1 MKNPFSTFNK
11 VSFLRGRFWRWH
23 AASVQFP
30 SAQLAAGQ
38 FSAEPQGYQLP
49 VLLIAGRQHYREV
62 HKSYPITSRRE
73 LTEVLAFEYSDAVH
87 TQHFVISSDEHSQQV
102 NSYIYDMAFVSQL
115 PGCCLLV
122 PESLLVSYA
131 FAAQVMIEVQSDVP
145 YFIYR
150 HHSVQSMRQS
160 QLCPDA
166 ERFRLA
172 AGVPDDVPVQQLGSA
187 ELAEV
192 FERGMNEL
200 PVSFLRAA
208 LFFNPAS
215 FNLDWRPLGA
225 TFAAGVLLAAV
236 LTIGTTQLLK
246 SRHTA
251 AIEAYGDEIESLLAK
266 QSATEQMQADIRQLT
281 AVISLQD
288 HHLAPW
294 QLAEKVQDKSL
305 IQQMSVQGDM
315 VILRGIA
322 LKATDVL
329 KALLES
335 GLVTE
340 AVFDAPTVEDSGQE
354 TFVIKAKM
362 RHQGP
367 ADAK

>member
-11 VSFLRGRFWRWH
+11 VSFLRGRFWHWH
-23 AASVQFP
+23 SAAAMFP
-30 SAQLAAGQ
+30 LQQTGQLQ
-38 FSAEPQGYQLP
+38 FSAEAQGYQVP
-49 VLLIAGRQHYREV
+49 ILLIAGRQHYREI

-73 LTEVLAFEYSDAVH
+73 LTEVLAFEYNDAGH
-87 TQHFVISSDEHSQQV
+87 TQHFVLSSDEHSQQV
-102 NSYIYDMAFVSQL
+102 NSYIYDAAFVSQL
-115 PGCCLLV
+115 PGCCLLL
-122 PESLLVSYA
+122 PESLLISYA
-131 FAAQVMIEVQSDVP
+131 FAPQVMIEVQSELS

-172 AGVPDDVPVQQLGSA
+172 AGVPDDVPVQVLGTA
-187 ELAEV
+187 ELADV
-192 FERGMNEL
+192 FERGISEL
-200 PVSFLRAA
+200 PLRFLRAA
-208 LFFNPAS
+208 LFVNPGS
-215 FNLDWRPLGA
+215 MNLDWRPIGA
-225 TFAAGVLLAAV
+225 AFAGGLLLAAT

-246 SRHTA
+246 NKHTA
-251 AIEAYGDEIESLLAK
+251 AIESYGAEIETLLTK
-266 QSATEQMQADIRQLT
+266 QSTMEQMQADIKQLSE
-281 AVISLQD
+281 VISIQD
-288 HHLAPW
+288 YHLAPW
-294 QLAEKVQDKSL
+294 QLAEKIQDKSL
-305 IQQMSVQGDM
+305 IQQMSVQGDV

-367 ADAK
+367 EHAK